1 VVPIEEPDPLALLY
15 MSMCRNRT
23 RGSTG
28 AASASSSSGG
38 GMGGGAFRSSG
49 VGTGVD
55 NVGTRS
61 DPVVVS
67 LMSGEKAAPAVKQ
80 EGRSAVPYAVGEVID
95 LFAEDEGVDT
105 GDFRETDRGTSVE
118 WATTRGVAPETNAG
132 ELLDGSDAMSA
143 LGAAVVGAPPPEPE
157 GYTIPD
163 TLENKFDFDAWATAP
178 QQLQPLSRSVL
189 SNIVQDEDAE
199 AYEGPSKQELEE
211 RALRAWS
218 TAAPALSPR
227 NNKFAGK
234 FAPSLKK
241 VDRNDSSSSL
251 GRIAEHIEGIAVSAQ
266 PQDEACK
273 HCD

>member
-38 GMGGGAFRSSG
+38 GMGGGAFRSSR
-49 VGTGVD
+49 VGTGAD

-67 LMSGEKAAPAVKQ
+67 LMSGEKATPAVKQ
-80 EGRSAVPYAVGEVID
+80 EGRSAVPYAMGEVID
-95 LFAEDEGVDT
+95 LFAEDEGVES
-105 GDFRETDRGTSVE
+105 GDVRATDLGTSVE
-118 WATTRGVAPETNAG
+118 WATARGVAPETNAG
-132 ELLDGSDAMSA
+132 EQSDGADAMSA
-143 LGAAVVGAPPPEPE
+143 LGAAVVGAPPPDPE
-157 GYTIPD
+157 DCTIPD
-163 TLENKFDFDAWATAP
+163 TVENKFDFDAWATAP

-211 RALRAWS
+211 RAQRAWS

-251 GRIAEHIEGIAVSAQ
+251 GRIAEHIEGIAVTTQ
-266 PQDEACK
+266 PPDEACK
-273 HCD
+273 RSD

>member
-28 AASASSSSGG
+28 TAPASSSSSNGVG
-38 GMGGGAFRSSG
+38 AGAFGNSG
-49 VGTGVD
+49 VGTGAD
-55 NVGTRS
+55 NAGTRS
-61 DPVVVS
+61 EPVVVS
-67 LMSGEKAAPAVKQ
+67 LMSEEKATLAVKQ
-80 EGRSAVPYAVGEVID
+80 EGRAAVPYAMGEVID
-95 LFAEDEGVDT
+95 LLTEDEGVET
-105 GDFRETDRGTSVE
+105 GDVGGGTSAE
-118 WATTRGVAPETNAG
+118 WATARGVAPETNAG
-132 ELLDGSDAMSA
+132 ELQDGFDAMSA

-163 TLENKFDFDAWATAP
+163 TLESKFDFDAWATAP

-211 RALRAWS
+211 RAQRAWS

-266 PQDEACK
+266 PQDEARK